1 MTESDLHLLRTALGT
16 PEQLATCSPAQWD
29 LLVRQA
35 RCADLL
41 ARVGAAAQD
50 HGCTAVLAGPQAMH
64 VESALRL
71 VNRQQHELRREVS
84 LIEAAL
90 ASTGVPFV
98 VLKGGAYVLA
108 GLQAARG
115 RLVSDVDILVPA
127 AELSRVESALLMG
140 GWVSTAKSAYDQRY
154 YRTWMH
160 ELPPMQHMH
169 RGTVIDVHHAILPTT
184 ARYHPSSAALL
195 AAARPL
201 HGGGLVRV
209 LAPVDMVLHSATHL
223 FHEGELE
230 LGLRGVVDLDRLLG
244 EWGAEP
250 GFWVALVA
258 RAQALELGRPLFYAL
273 RYTQR
278 LLGTTVPESASA
290 ALAQVPGARPPAAL
304 LGWMDGLF
312 LRALRPDHASTA
324 DRLTPVARWLLYLRG
339 HWLRMP
345 AGLLLRHLSRKLW
358 SRGSTSST

>member
-1 MTESDLHLLRTALGT
+1 MTESDLHLLRTALGA
-16 PEQLATCSPAQWD
+16 PEQLATWLPAQWD

-50 HGCTAVLAGPQAMH
+50 HGCTAVLAGPQALH
-64 VESALRL
+64 VASALRL

-98 VLKGGAYVLA
+98 LLKGGAYVLA

-160 ELPPMQHMH
+160 ELPPMQHMR

-195 AAARPL
+195 AAAQPL
-201 HGGGLVRV
+201 PGGGLVRV

-230 LGLRGVVDLDRLLG
+230 LGLRGLVDLDRLLAQ
-244 EWGAEP
+244 WGAQP
-250 GFWVALVA
+250 KFWPELIA
-258 RAQALELGRPLFYAL
+258 RAQALGLVRPLYYAL

-278 LLGTTVPESASA
+278 LLGSAVPQASMA
-290 ALAQVPGARPPAAL
+290 ELAQVPGARPPPG
-304 LGWMDGLF
+304 LGWWMDALF
-312 LRALRPDHASTA
+312 ERALRPDHASTS
-324 DRLTPVARWLLYLRG
+324 DRFTPVARWLLYLRG

-358 SRGSTSST
+358 SRGGTSAA